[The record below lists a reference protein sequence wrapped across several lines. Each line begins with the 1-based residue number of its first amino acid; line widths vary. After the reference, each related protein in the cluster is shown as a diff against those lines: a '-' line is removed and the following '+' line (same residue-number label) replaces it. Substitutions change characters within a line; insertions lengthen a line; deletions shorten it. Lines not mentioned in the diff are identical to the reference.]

1 MRSKWAQE
9 VEMVYCFAPLLAL
22 KRDGNRAWHPYGV
35 SSLLDNLGV
44 RTVCLHMSIYV
55 KRVATVLSSGKR

>member
-9 VEMVYCFAPLLAL
+9 VEKANCFAPLLAL
-22 KRDGNRAWHPYGV
+22 KRDANRTWHPYGV

-44 RTVCLHMSIYV
+44 RSVCQHMSICV